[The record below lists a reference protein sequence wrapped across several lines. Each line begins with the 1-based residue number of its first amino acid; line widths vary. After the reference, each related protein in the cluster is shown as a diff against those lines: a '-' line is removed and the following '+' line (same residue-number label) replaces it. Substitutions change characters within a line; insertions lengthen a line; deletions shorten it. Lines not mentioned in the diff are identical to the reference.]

1 MTWPSSSDRATLQL
15 TQSSA
20 RTRSSRVKILTI
32 SSAPTVPPP
41 ASWWRTTMTVS
52 ALLTPAPAR
61 RRRAPSRGRPAGRS
75 RIAAGTRSTAG
86 AARHPTPPVV
96 VVARRIS
103 AAARTM
109 VRRAPA
115 VSVALPWTTAVS
127 RCPAERAREQA
138 DVLPHLVRLWSVPVG
153 SGKQAG
159 GKRLTRT
166 DRPDLRSIAHSSL
179 V

>member
-20 RTRSSRVKILTI
+20 RTRSSRVKIKTI
-32 SSAPTVPPP
+32 YSANTVPPP
-41 ASWWRTTMTVS
+41 ASWCRTTMGVP
-52 ALLTPAPAR
+52 ALLTPSSAR
-61 RRRAPSRGRPAGRS
+61 RRRAPSRERPVGRS
-75 RIAAGTRSTAG
+75 RMAAGTRSTAG

-127 RCPAERAREQA
+127 TCPAGRAPR
-138 DVLPHLVRLWSVPVG
+138 
-153 SGKQAG
+153 
-159 GKRLTRT
+159 TR
-166 DRPDLRSIAHSSL
+166 RAASRRASL
-179 V
+179 VSARRKRQASRREAVDPNRPT

>member
-1 MTWPSSSDRATLQL
+1 MTWASLSDRATLQL

-32 SSAPTVPPP
+32 YSAPTVPLP
-41 ASWWRTTMTVS
+41 APWCRTTMGVP

-61 RRRAPSRGRPAGRS
+61 GRRAPSRGRPAGRS

-86 AARHPTPPVV
+86 AARHPTPVV